1 MEHDGLFYLINGSR
15 EGFDPEHFDLND
27 PKGAL
32 LTFDARYTDIEELAP
47 ITSPDNTFADS
58 VAVSAHANMERVFD
72 YFLENHDRRG
82 IADDGSEMI
91 SVVHVTEDGKSMENA
106 YWNGVF
112 IAYGDGGETF
122 GPLASALDVAA
133 HEMTHGII
141 ERTVNLEYRFQSG
154 ALNESFA
161 DIFAAM
167 VDDDDWSMGEDIA
180 DKGQRNLRD
189 PHNGEEPGSQFW

>member
-1 MEHDGLFYLINGSR
+1 MEARHRHYWGHIAIAVILVLLAHGQPGARTHAKVAKSTPGTPPPSVRTLAMPDAYAQSR
-15 EGFDPEHFDLND
+15 
-27 PKGAL
+27 
-32 LTFDARYTDIEELAP
+32 
-47 ITSPDNTFADS
+47 
-58 VAVSAHANMERVFD
+58 
-72 YFLENHDRRG
+72 
-82 IADDGSEMI
+82 
-91 SVVHVTEDGKSMENA
+91 SMENA

-112 IAYGDGGETF
+112 IAYGDGGEMF

-180 DKGQRNLRD
+180 NKARR
-189 PHNGEEPGSQFW
+189 